1 MLEAP
6 GRDSEPSR
14 ENFEKAVVMM
24 AATIIEW
31 VDQHNLERQ
40 ESAKVDDS
48 NNKAKLLS
56 LAIDHLCQYGIMG
69 ARTTGFI
76 ALTVA
81 NLWSQSQY
89 RVGTYKEENL
99 KEQMLWVMQSPPV
112 ETAILETFK
121 PLDEEGKKDAQNFAR
136 GSEAI
141 ITIFVKCALE
151 KYSSRFRDEGNS
163 FVENHRSELGKLK
176 DFFRAIDE
184 GGLSYLAKV
193 LELTLITS
201 MSSALFNCELSAEN
215 SFYYESTIELLDE
228 IFEIEDSDK

>member
-24 AATIIEW
+24 AASIIEW
-31 VDQHNLERQ
+31 INQHSLGPE
-40 ESAKVDDS
+40 ESAKIDET
-48 NNKAKLLS
+48 NNKEKLLS
-56 LAIDHLCQYGIMG
+56 PAIDHLCQYGIMG
-69 ARTTGFI
+69 ARTSGFV

-89 RVGTYKEENL
+89 RVGKYKKENL

-112 ETAILETFK
+112 EAAILETFK

-141 ITIFVKCALE
+141 ITTFVNCALE
-151 KYSSRFRDEGNS
+151 KFSSRFSTESNN
-163 FVENHRSELGKLK
+163 FVENHRSELGKLQE
-176 DFFRAIDE
+176 FFHAIDE

-193 LELTLITS
+193 LELTLITT
-201 MSSALFNCELSAEN
+201 MNSALFNCELSAEH
-215 SFYYESTIELLDE
+215 SFYYDSTIEFLVE
-228 IFEIEDSDK
+228 IFEIENTQE

>member
-24 AATIIEW
+24 AASIIEW
-31 VDQHNLERQ
+31 VDQHNLEQQ
-40 ESAKVDDS
+40 EPVEIDDS
-48 NNKAKLLS
+48 NNNSRLLS

-69 ARTTGFI
+69 ARTTGFV

-81 NLWSQSQY
+81 NLWSRSQY
-89 RVGTYKEENL
+89 RVGKYREENL

-141 ITIFVKCALE
+141 ITIFVNCALE
-151 KYSSRFRDEGNS
+151 KFSSRFKTEANS
-163 FVENHRSELGKLK
+163 FVESHRSELGKLK
-176 DFFRAIDE
+176 EFFCAIDE

-193 LELTLITS
+193 LELTLITT
-201 MSSALFNCELSAEN
+201 MSSASFNCELSAKH
-215 SFYYESTIELLDE
+215 SFYYDSTIEFLDE
-228 IFEIEDSDK
+228 IFGISDSEE